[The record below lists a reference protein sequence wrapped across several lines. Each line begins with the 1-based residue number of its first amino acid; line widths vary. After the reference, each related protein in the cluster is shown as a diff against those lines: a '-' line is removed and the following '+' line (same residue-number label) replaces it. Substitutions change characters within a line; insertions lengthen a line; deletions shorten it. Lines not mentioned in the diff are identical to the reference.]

1 MKLLWRFS
9 IGLAACAASVWAA
22 DYRAGVA
29 RLKITP
35 ERPVYL
41 TGYAARTHAS
51 EGVILDLWAKALAI
65 EDAKGGRVLI
75 LTTDLIGLPHGIS
88 DLVAARVEKE
98 YGLERSRLL
107 LNSSHTHAGPALR
120 GNLGTMWELSPEDS
134 AAINEYSAGLADK
147 LVSVAGAAL
156 GDLKPARLAYGEG
169 SAGFATNRREP
180 TPKGV
185 IIGVNPAGPR
195 DLAVPVLRVTSPD
208 GALLAVLFGYAC
220 HNTTLGA
227 DIYKFSGD
235 YAGYAQTAIESAHQG
250 ATALFVQL
258 CGGDQ
263 NPNPRGTVALAEQHG
278 RTLASE
284 VDRVLSAKL
293 RPVRG
298 TVRTAFRVLD
308 LAFAPQERDT
318 FEKELASTNPSA
330 VRRARLMLAA
340 YDNGRPVRRIS
351 YPVQALRFGKD
362 LTIVALGGETVVD
375 YALRIKREA
384 GRSKEPLF
392 VAGYSNEVSCY
403 IPSLAVLKGGGY
415 EPVDSMIYYG
425 QPGPFT
431 GEIEETVMRG
441 VHSVLERV
449 GR

>member
-1 MKLLWRFS
+1 MTRLWRSFT
-9 IGLAACAASVWAA
+9 GLAACAASVWAA

-29 RLKITP
+29 RMKITP
-35 ERPVYL
+35 ERPLYL

-51 EGVILDLWAKALAI
+51 EGVLVDLWAKALAV
-65 EDAKGGRVLI
+65 EDAKGGRVVI
-75 LTTDLIGLPHGIS
+75 VTTDLIGLPRGIS
-88 DLVAARVEKE
+88 DLVSARIEKE

-107 LNSSHTHAGPALR
+107 LNSSHTHTGPALR
-120 GNLGTMWELSPEDS
+120 GNLVPMLDLTPQES
-134 AAINEYSAGLADK
+134 AAIDEYSAGLADK

-156 GDLKPARLAYGEG
+156 GKLKPARLAYGEG
-169 SAGFATNRREP
+169 SAGFAANRRQP
-180 TPKGV
+180 TPNGV
-185 IIGVNPAGPR
+185 IIGVNPSGPR
-195 DLAVPVLRVTSPD
+195 DLAVPVLRVTAPD

-235 YAGYAQTAIESAHQG
+235 YAGFAQAAFESAHQG

-258 CGGDQ
+258 CGADQ
-263 NPNPRGTVALAEQHG
+263 NPNPRGTVAHAEQYG

-284 VDRVLSAKL
+284 VDRVLSGKL
-293 RPVRG
+293 QPVRG
-298 TVRTAFRVLD
+298 TIRTAFRSID
-308 LAFAPQERDT
+308 LAFAPQER
-318 FEKELASTNPSA
+318 EKFQKDLASTNASE

-340 YDNGRPVRRIS
+340 YDSGHPVRRLA
-351 YPVQALRFGKD
+351 YPVQALRFGKG

-384 GRSKEPLF
+384 GRSKEPLI

-403 IPSLAVLKGGGY
+403 IPSLEVLKGGGY
-415 EPVDSMIYYG
+415 EPVVSMIYYG

-431 GEIEETVMRG
+431 EGIEETVMGG
-441 VHSVLERV
+441 VHSVLKRV